1 MKEVLHTHHGNEQAI
16 ATTVCKIP
24 SVALFTV
31 TALAGL
37 RVRVRVG
44 VEARVND
51 RVDLLGSGLGMSL
64 GGRMAV
70 QGGSMDVQV

>member
-37 RVRVRVG
+37 RVRVG